1 MKSNRDLPLN
11 QFLYTNNIIQNE
23 KPISHLYDKD
33 FKLFSLF
40 FLNINFETI
49 KYLLKKKNDNNHMT
63 YKSFTKLNPIYAIF
77 FSFVIKREHIEKNPS
92 HSLKTKE
99 ILKRHLKRHII

>member
-1 MKSNRDLPLN
+1 MKNRYLIYMIKILN
-11 QFLYTNNIIQNE
+11 YF
-23 KPISHLYDKD
+23 H
-33 FKLFSLF
+33 FF

-49 KYLLKKKNDNNHMT
+49 KYLLEKKNNNNDMT